1 VTDLLHG
8 DESDAFVDAGYQ
20 GAAKRPDAKESVKWH
35 IAIRPSKRAALDKT
49 QKLDDLLDQV
59 KKIKASIRAK
69 VEHPFRV
76 IKQPF
81 GFIEV
86 RYRGMK
92 KNTAQLKTLFTLSN
106 LWRARKKLMALK
118 GAMRLE
124 TANGV

>member
-1 VTDLLHG
+1 VNWEATTSLT
-8 DESDAFVDAGYQ
+8 Q
-20 GAAKRPDAKESVKWH
+20 GESVKWH

-118 GAMRLE
+118 GAVRLE